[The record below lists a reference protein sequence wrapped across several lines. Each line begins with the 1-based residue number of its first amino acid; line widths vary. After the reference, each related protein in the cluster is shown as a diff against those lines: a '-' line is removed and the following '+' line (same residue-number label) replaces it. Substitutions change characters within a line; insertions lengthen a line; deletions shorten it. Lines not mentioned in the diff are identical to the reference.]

1 MKLKEIFNLMEE
13 PYVHGRKTPCDIVDF
28 MDDEYFSESRDAD
41 VKYGDMDITH
51 YIRSQ
56 LKNSN
61 ESYLSS
67 ELEKVEKEN
76 RKLKNIISDYINS
89 SNVLSI
95 LLYLSL
101 SIPSP
106 NLPLNSSSSVKSI
119 SPNSFSCTSANPNAI
134 LVYGFS
140 SVKYHVPIPVGLKSL
155 TTTLCFFVSS

>member
-67 ELEKVEKEN
+67 ELEKAEKEN
-76 RKLKNIISDYINS
+76 RKLKRKVEKLTNIIKED
-89 SNVLSI
+89 
-95 LLYLSL
+95 
-101 SIPSP
+101 
-106 NLPLNSSSSVKSI
+106 
-119 SPNSFSCTSANPNAI
+119 
-134 LVYGFS
+134 
-140 SVKYHVPIPVGLKSL
+140 
-155 TTTLCFFVSS
+155 

>member
-61 ESYLSS
+61 EEYLNY
-67 ELEKVEKEN
+67 ELKKAN
-76 RKLKNIISDYINS
+76 KKITKLKK
-89 SNVLSI
+89 NVQI
-95 LLYLSL
+95 LLDE
-101 SIPSP
+101 
-106 NLPLNSSSSVKSI
+106 V
-119 SPNSFSCTSANPNAI
+119 A
-134 LVYGFS
+134 
-140 SVKYHVPIPVGLKSL
+140 
-155 TTTLCFFVSS
+155 